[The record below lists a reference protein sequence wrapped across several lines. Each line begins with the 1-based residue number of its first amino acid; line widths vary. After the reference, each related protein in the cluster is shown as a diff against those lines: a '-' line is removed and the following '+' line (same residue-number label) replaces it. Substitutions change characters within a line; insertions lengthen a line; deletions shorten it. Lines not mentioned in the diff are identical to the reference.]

1 MRKYYIVEGDTS
13 AKKQKLAYPKLALC
27 DKCVSGYV
35 VISEEE
41 RTYEE
46 CVKCGAG
53 D

>member
-1 MRKYYIVEGDTS
+1 MRKFYVTEGNIN

-27 DKCVSGYV
+27 DQCVKEYV
-35 VISEEE
+35 VISEGE

-46 CVKCGAG
+46 CAKCGAE